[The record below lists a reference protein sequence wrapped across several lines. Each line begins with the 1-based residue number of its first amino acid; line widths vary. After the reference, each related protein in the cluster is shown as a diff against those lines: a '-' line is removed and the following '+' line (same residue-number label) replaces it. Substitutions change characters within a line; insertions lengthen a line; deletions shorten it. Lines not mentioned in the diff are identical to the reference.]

1 MPAIRHVIVRYKLK
15 AGRVRENEELVR
27 AVYQELE
34 QTQPA
39 GLRYS
44 TFKLDDGLTFIHIAE
59 TEDGHRPLPEL
70 DAFQKFQSGIKER
83 CDEPPIVSG
92 LERIGSFRSPDH
104 VS

>member
-1 MPAIRHVIVRYKLK
+1 MSATTRVIVRYKVK
-15 AGRVRENEELVR
+15 AGHVRENEELVR

-44 TFKLDDGLTFIHIAE
+44 TFKLDDGHTFIHLAE

-70 DAFQKFQSGIKER
+70 EAFQRFQASIQER
-83 CDEPPIVSG
+83 CDEPPTAG
-92 LERIGSFRSPDH
+92 RLERIGSFRSPDD
-104 VS
+104 

>member
-1 MPAIRHVIVRYKLK
+1 MSATRHVIVRYKLK
-15 AGRVRENEELVR
+15 VGRVRENEELVR

-44 TFKLDDGLTFIHIAE
+44 TFKLDDGHTFIHLAE

-70 DAFQKFQSGIKER
+70 AAFQTFQAGIKER
-83 CDEPPIVSG
+83 CDEPPAVSR

-104 VS
+104 